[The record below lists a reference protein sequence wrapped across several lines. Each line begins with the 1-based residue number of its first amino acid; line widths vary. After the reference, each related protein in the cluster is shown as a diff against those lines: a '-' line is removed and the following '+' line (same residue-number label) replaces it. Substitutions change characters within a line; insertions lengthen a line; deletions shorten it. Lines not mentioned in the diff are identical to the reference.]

1 VGKEGSKRLNCVRL
15 VCAAG
20 CFCTDRLEVGQ
31 WGTWLVK
38 RGKSDCV
45 TKLEAN
51 SVLAPVSTL
60 LKQSWLGIGPD
71 EKIQLVES
79 EAR

>member
-1 VGKEGSKRLNCVRL
+1 M
-15 VCAAG
+15 
-20 CFCTDRLEVGQ
+20 GQ

-45 TKLEAN
+45 TKLEAS